1 MTNIICNLTFPFV
14 CCLIAGGSGDEVKLR
29 QLHVTCNV
37 HPPVQCNNDN
47 DDDDG
52 DDDDDD
58 GDGDNDDDDDD
69 DGGDDGDDD
78 YYNIRLIKY
87 TLVRHF
93 PIKVATSQK
102 SDQG

>member
-1 MTNIICNLTFPFV
+1 M
-14 CCLIAGGSGDEVKLR
+14 CCGL
-29 QLHVTCNV
+29 N
-37 HPPVQCNNDN
+37 N
-47 DDDDG
+47 DDDG
-52 DDDDDD
+52 NGNG
-58 GDGDNDDDDDD
+58 GDGDNDDDDDDD

-87 TLVRHF
+87 TLVRQF